1 MAKKKLWKWN
11 ELSANQKAE
20 IKKEFPR
27 WSDKFLKTLQFY
39 KEKGKWGGRSQD
51 FLKDIFFIYK

>member
-1 MAKKKLWKWN
+1 MAKKKLWKWD

-27 WSDKFLKTLQFY
+27 WSDKFLKTLQFCQLPLPN
-39 KEKGKWGGRSQD
+39 GRG
-51 FLKDIFFIYK
+51 L